1 MCEYQIFRKSMDL
14 DNWNYF
20 CGLNRNLFFMKS
32 TTIILLLNLIFTNF
46 IFSQTGKL
54 NQIKHNLNHQ
64 QDINSYIEDVNDT
77 SDKNP
82 NSFHPF
88 QDLFVQIMWNI
99 TYGVAIE
106 TIFEKESKMHRAA
119 ISKYPY
125 IENKIGNYSYDDSL
139 SVSYRFS
146 VIDSWLRESTSLYG
160 NNLNLQF
167 RFAKR
172 LDANLSYSELK
183 EKTNFTTDNFSLF
196 SAMLN
201 YHRIRTQKLDL
212 WYGLGI
218 MHVANNV
225 NKTGFAY
232 GIGAEWFFKKPIS
245 LFASINST
253 VINQE
258 NLTKSKVLLK
268 YYHKNTQ
275 FVGGYQKFKITTIGV
290 DTFSLGLGYTF

>member
-1 MCEYQIFRKSMDL
+1 MNEYQIFKQSMCL
-14 DNWNYF
+14 NKWNYF
-20 CGLNRNLFFMKS
+20 CGLNRNYFFMKS
-32 TTIILLLNLIFTNF
+32 TTIILLLSLIFTNS

-54 NQIKHNLNHQ
+54 HRAKQNLKQQKDMNQY
-64 QDINSYIEDVNDT
+64 INDSDT
-77 SDKNP
+77 TNNKDS

-99 TYGVAIE
+99 TYGIAIE

-125 IENKIGNYSYDDSL
+125 IENKIGNYSYTDNL
-139 SVSYRFS
+139 SVLYRFS
-146 VIDSWLRESTSLYG
+146 VTDSWLRESTSLYG
-160 NNLNLQF
+160 NNANLQF

-172 LDANLSYSELK
+172 LDVNLGYLELN

-201 YHRIRTQKLDL
+201 YHRIRTQKIDL
-212 WYGLGI
+212 WYGLGV

-245 LFASINST
+245 LYASINST

-258 NLTKSKVLLK
+258 NLTKSNVLLK
-268 YYHKNTQ
+268 YYHKKTQ
-275 FVGGYQKFKITTIGV
+275 FIGGYQKFKVTTIDV